1 MYVSTSN
8 QGTNNSLSISTYYI
22 LRPKCIMNHHSKN
35 FKGVQETNIFVYKQT
50 LVQLEYSWLSKI
62 SWVTMHKMF
71 DRRHLRCM
79 KGENNNIFTIIEGCF
94 LLMPRLQYI
103 NTFFSPFLTVVCN
116 MGVTFKANELFVFYI
131 STSRQLPDVI
141 FNKQYGCN
149 LFLLHR

>member
-1 MYVSTSN
+1 MLCRCDNMIANVRY
-8 QGTNNSLSISTYYI
+8 TNNSLSISTYYI

-35 FKGVQETNIFVYKQT
+35 FKGAQETNIFVYKQT

-79 KGENNNIFTIIEGCF
+79 KGENNNVFTIIEGCF

-103 NTFFSPFLTVVCN
+103 NTIFSPFLTVVCN
-116 MGVTFKANELFVFYI
+116 MGVTFKANELLVSLYFSI
-131 STSRQLPDVI
+131 KTTAR
-141 FNKQYGCN
+141 CN
-149 LFLLHR
+149 I

>member
-1 MYVSTSN
+1 
-8 QGTNNSLSISTYYI
+8 
-22 LRPKCIMNHHSKN
+22 MNHHSKN

-79 KGENNNIFTIIEGCF
+79 KGENNNVFTIIEGCF

-103 NTFFSPFLTVVCN
+103 NTIFSPFLTVVCN
-116 MGVTFKANELFVFYI
+116 MGVTFKANELLVSLYFSI
-131 STSRQLPDVI
+131 KTTA
-141 FNKQYGCN
+141 
-149 LFLLHR
+149 

>member
-1 MYVSTSN
+1 MLCCCDNMIANVRYN

-71 DRRHLRCM
+71 DRRHPRCM
-79 KGENNNIFTIIEGCF
+79 KGENNNVFTIIEGCF

-116 MGVTFKANELFVFYI
+116 MGVTFKANELFVFLYFSI
-131 STSRQLPDVI
+131 KTTAR
-141 FNKQYGCN
+141 CN
-149 LFLLHR
+149 I